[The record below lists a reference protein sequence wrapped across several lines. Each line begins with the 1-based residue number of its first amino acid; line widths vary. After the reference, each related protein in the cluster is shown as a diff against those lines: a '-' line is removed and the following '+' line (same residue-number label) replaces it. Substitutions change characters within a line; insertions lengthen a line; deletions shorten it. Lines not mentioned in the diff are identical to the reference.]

1 MKNKIIRFIKNHPFL
16 YNLAKKINR
25 RLKVTPPKKSYS
37 SDYIYYAYI
46 LKEAGELNKIK
57 EHYKRIE
64 RENTKL
70 FVIVDN
76 EEYSQYIHKFIRENV
91 NILFASMQYFEK
103 YNKKLKLNK
112 YLLLD
117 YKDNKFD
124 SLLNYII

>member
-1 MKNKIIRFIKNHPFL
+1 MKNKIIRFIKNNPLL
-16 YNLAKKINR
+16 YNIAKKINR
-25 RLKVTPPKKSYS
+25 SLKITPPKKSYS
-37 SDYIYYAYI
+37 SDYIYYTYI

-57 EHYKRIE
+57 EHYKKIE

-70 FVIVDN
+70 FIIVDN
-76 EEYSQYIHKFIRENV
+76 EENCKYIHKFIRENV
-91 NILFASMQYFEK
+91 NILFASMQYFKK

>member
-25 RLKVTPPKKSYS
+25 RLKVTRPKKSYS
-37 SDYIYYAYI
+37 SDYIYYTYI

-57 EHYKRIE
+57 EHYKKIE

-91 NILFASMQYFEK
+91 NILFASMQYFKK

-117 YKDNKFD
+117 YRNNEFD

>member
-1 MKNKIIRFIKNHPFL
+1 MKNKIIRFIKNHPLL

-25 RLKVTPPKKSYS
+25 KFKVTPPKKSYS
-37 SDYIYYAYI
+37 SDYIYYTYI

-112 YLLLD
+112 YLLLN

>member
-16 YNLAKKINR
+16 NNLAKKINR

-57 EHYKRIE
+57 EHYKKIE

-91 NILFASMQYFEK
+91 NILFASMQYFKK

-117 YKDNKFD
+117 YRNNEFD